1 MSAWTKQDLENIAK
15 LAKLAIPEKD
25 IPARLQE
32 FADILKYIE
41 VLNQANI
48 ETTQA
53 NTQDHLS
60 MYNDEVTTSLPIDE
74 VLQNAVLSPKQ
85 NFESLEKREINRF
98 LLLSSYR
105 W

>member
-25 IPARLQE
+25 IPTRLQE

-48 ETTQA
+48 ETTQDS
-53 NTQDHLS
+53 TQDHLS

-74 VLQNAVLSPKQ
+74 VLQNAVEPESPFFTIPAFIEGGK
-85 NFESLEKREINRF
+85 S
-98 LLLSSYR
+98 
-105 W
+105 